1 MPGSRGHMGN
11 FILEDNK
18 MKYRIRHWL
27 TLLLIIL
34 MSGCATHRQFDNKF
48 PIENLKQETPQ
59 YSAIQNGHLEYYRF
73 GKGSPIVLI
82 PGYATDI
89 TSWDKQFLAT
99 LAEKHQVIVF
109 NNRNVGGSYVQS
121 DHYESQDLAK
131 DTYQLIQKLH
141 LKKPAILGISMGGM
155 IAQQLAVLYPNKIG
169 QLILIN
175 TAIAGKQSVHP
186 DPATE
191 KLMLNMPTSK
201 IGRYMIALKLF
212 FPASQRTQMRFALAF
227 DRFQPKNYT
236 EINPDSVMSQQ
247 RFLVLQWTKD
257 NATAKKLRRLNL
269 PVLVLNG
276 TADSVIPP
284 VNSII
289 LTKTIPNAELMRWQ
303 DGGHAMIYQYPES
316 IANAVNDFIAK
327 SQEKIINDKH

>member
-1 MPGSRGHMGN
+1 
-11 FILEDNK
+11 
-18 MKYRIRHWL
+18 MKYQIRHGL
-27 TLLLIIL
+27 VLLLILL
-34 MSGCATHRQFDNKF
+34 MTGCATHRQLNNQF
-48 PIENLKQETPQ
+48 PIENLKQATPH
-59 YSAIQNGHLEYYRF
+59 YSAIQNGHMEYYRF
-73 GKGSPIVLI
+73 GTGSPIVLI
-82 PGYATDI
+82 PGYVTDI
-89 TSWDKQFLAT
+89 TSWDKKFLAT

-109 NNRNVGGSYVQS
+109 NNRNVGGSDVQS
-121 DHYESQDLAK
+121 DHYESQDLAR

-141 LKKPAILGISMGGM
+141 LRKPAILGISMGGM

-175 TAIAGKQSVHP
+175 TAIAGKQSVRP

-201 IGRYMIALKLF
+201 LGRYIVALKLF
-212 FPASQRTQMRFALAF
+212 FPATQRTQMGVALVF

-236 EINPDSVMSQQ
+236 EINPNTVMSEQ

-257 NATAKKLRRLNL
+257 NATAKKLGRLNL

-276 TADSVIPP
+276 VADSVIPP

-289 LTKTIPNAELMRWQ
+289 LTKTIPHAELMRWQ
-303 DGGHAMIYQYPES
+303 KGGHAMIYQYPES
-316 IANAVNDFIAK
+316 IANAVNGFIAK
-327 SQEKIINDKH
+327 SQKKIINNEY